1 MGAPRRD
8 PGTVRPVPGVRGR
21 GLVCLDGGG
30 PRGRRQE
37 TQWREGHREPASR
50 PVWPEPCAEGTPH
63 PALAATPP
71 AGQQARRQSAHPRDG
86 TAHGDFSKVI

>member
-21 GLVCLDGGG
+21 RGS
-30 PRGRRQE
+30 RGRRQE

-71 AGQQARRQSAHPRDG
+71 AGQQAHRQSAHPRDG
-86 TAHGDFSKVI
+86 TARGDFSKVI